1 MKDLSAYGE
10 LEIIYHQIFTLKEIE
25 SFLHW
30 DMSVN
35 MPTGGAM
42 ARSEQLAI
50 LKDKI
55 HSVVTSKQ
63 VGELLNESELTPP
76 SLPWHQANLREMRRY
91 WKHAVALDSKLVQ
104 ALSKSITACQMAWR
118 EACKKNDFGLVKDS
132 FSKLLV
138 LVRETAV
145 TKGTFFGNSP

>member
-1 MKDLSAYGE
+1 MKDLSAYSE
-10 LEIIYHQIFTLKEIE
+10 LEIIFHQIFTLQGIE

-50 LKDKI
+50 LEEKI

-63 VGELLNESELTPP
+63 VG
-76 SLPWHQANLREMRRY
+76 
-91 WKHAVALDSKLVQ
+91 
-104 ALSKSITACQMAWR
+104 
-118 EACKKNDFGLVKDS
+118 
-132 FSKLLV
+132 
-138 LVRETAV
+138 
-145 TKGTFFGNSP
+145 